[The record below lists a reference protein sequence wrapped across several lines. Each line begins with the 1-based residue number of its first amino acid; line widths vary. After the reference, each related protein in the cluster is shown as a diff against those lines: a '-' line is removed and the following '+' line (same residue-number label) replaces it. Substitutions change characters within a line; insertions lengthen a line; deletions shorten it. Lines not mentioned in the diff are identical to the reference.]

1 MGVVGDVSQSELYK
15 MLTSHIFIRFF
26 VFRITLLCKF
36 TQIKRTKIG
45 SKFIRLV
52 FFKLISRALLYF
64 LACPNFLL
72 NMKKAFT
79 INVKALSPT
88 LVGAAGFEPTTSSTP
103 RKRSTKLSHAPN
115 HKEYY
120 TGLFGFCQHYFLKYF
135 KLFLHRLYP
144 GPEYG
149 NRRVHYWPQTHQPWP
164 WQCAHSL
171 LPAKHRPSP

>member
-1 MGVVGDVSQSELYK
+1 MA
-15 MLTSHIFIRFF
+15 
-26 VFRITLLCKF
+26 ITLLCIF

-52 FFKLISRALLYF
+52 FPELISRALLYF
-64 LACPNFLL
+64 HACPNFLL

-79 INVKALSPT
+79 INVKAISPT

-120 TGLFGFCQHYFLKYF
+120 TGLFGFCQHYFIKYF
-135 KLFLHRLYP
+135 KLFSRPLYR
-144 GPEYG
+144 GPKCG
-149 NRRVHYWPQTHQPWP
+149 SRHVHYWLQT
-164 WQCAHSL
+164 
-171 LPAKHRPSP
+171 RPP

>member
-1 MGVVGDVSQSELYK
+1 MDCELYK
-15 MLTSHIFIRFF
+15 MLTNHIFIGVL
-26 VFRITLLCKF
+26 VFTITLLCRI
-36 TQIKRTKIG
+36 TQIKRTGGG
-45 SKFIRLV
+45 SKFLRLV
-52 FFKLISRALLYF
+52 FSKLLLRTLLYF

-79 INVKALSPT
+79 LNVKAIIPT

-120 TGLFGFCQHYFLKYF
+120 TGLFGFCQHYFINYF

-144 GPEYG
+144 SPECG
-149 NRRVHYWPQTHQPWP
+149 SRHAHY
-164 WQCAHSL
+164 
-171 LPAKHRPSP
+171 